1 MSAIWW
7 IRRDI
12 RLSDNPTLAKA
23 LQQGDGVIPLFILD
37 PRLNQKEP
45 SQRHAFLFEG
55 LNVLDE
61 QLKQKGSALVVRSG
75 EPGQVLHDLM
85 LQTGATAIYAEEDF
99 TPYATKRDE
108 RIAAALPF
116 VRVHGQTVIHPLL
129 VQKSDGKPYTVFTP
143 FSRAWKALLNQ
154 DLTSIPTPK
163 QIPSPILPKSDA
175 LPQCEGSQLFPS
187 GERVALQRLSLF
199 AESAIFQ
206 YNEQRNRVDL
216 DGTSSLSPYLRFGM
230 ISLRQA
236 VMAAKQAEL
245 RASQLG
251 VSTQGA
257 ATWLNEL
264 IWREFY
270 ISILFHFPYVSKK
283 AFNPKYQN
291 IQWSNNTA
299 EFEAWKVGRTGMP
312 IVDAAMRQLLA
323 TGWMHNRARMIVA
336 SFLVKDLLINWQ
348 WGERWFFETLLDGD
362 PAANNGGWQW
372 TAGTGTD
379 AAPYFRVF
387 NPILQ
392 AQKFDPNGDYVRR
405 WVPELA
411 DVPASY
417 LQTPW
422 KMPAEIQ
429 QKSGCLI
436 GIDYPDL
443 IVDHDEARKRVL
455 RVYKES

>member
-1 MSAIWW
+1 
-7 IRRDI
+7 
-12 RLSDNPTLAKA
+12 
-23 LQQGDGVIPLFILD
+23 
-37 PRLNQKEP
+37 
-45 SQRHAFLFEG
+45 
-55 LNVLDE
+55 
-61 QLKQKGSALVVRSG
+61 
-75 EPGQVLHDLM
+75 
-85 LQTGATAIYAEEDF
+85 
-99 TPYATKRDE
+99 
-108 RIAAALPF
+108 
-116 VRVHGQTVIHPLL
+116 
-129 VQKSDGKPYTVFTP
+129 
-143 FSRAWKALLNQ
+143 
-154 DLTSIPTPK
+154 
-163 QIPSPILPKSDA
+163 
-175 LPQCEGSQLFPS
+175 
-187 GERVALQRLSLF
+187 
-199 AESAIFQ
+199 
-206 YNEQRNRVDL
+206 
-216 DGTSSLSPYLRFGM
+216 
-230 ISLRQA
+230 
-236 VMAAKQAEL
+236 MAAKQAEL

-257 ATWLNEL
+257 AAWLNEL

-270 ISILFHFPYVSKK
+270 ISILFHFPYVSNK

-291 IQWSNNTA
+291 IQWRNNIA
-299 EFEAWKVGRTGMP
+299 EFGAWKVGRTGMP

-379 AAPYFRVF
+379 AAPFFRVF

-405 WVPELA
+405 WVPELV
-411 DVPASY
+411 DVPESY

-422 KMPAEIQ
+422 KMPVETQ
-429 QKSGCLI
+429 QKCDCLI